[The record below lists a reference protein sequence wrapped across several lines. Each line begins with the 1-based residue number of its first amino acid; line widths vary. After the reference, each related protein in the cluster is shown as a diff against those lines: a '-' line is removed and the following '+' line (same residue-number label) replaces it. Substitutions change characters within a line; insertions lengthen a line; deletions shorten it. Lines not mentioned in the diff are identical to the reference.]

1 MGDTYWINFRTMTD
15 GRGDLTVIESELPF
29 SIQRVYYL
37 YGVPSG
43 QHRGD
48 HAHKELEQILIP
60 LHGRLEVILDNGT
73 SSEKFVLDDP
83 TKGLYIPKLVWRT
96 LQNFSDDTILLVLAS
111 LKYSAE
117 DYLRNHDGFLEW
129 LNV

>member
-1 MGDTYWINFRTMTD
+1 MPAPRWVDFKTMTD

-43 QHRGD
+43 QQRGA
-48 HAHKELEQILIP
+48 HAHKELEQIAIP
-60 LHGRLEVILDNGT
+60 VHGSLEMILDNGET
-73 SSEKFVLDDP
+73 SEKFVLDDP

-96 LQNFSDDTILLVLAS
+96 LQNFSNDAVLLVLAS
-111 LKYSAE
+111 LKYNE
-117 DYLRNHDGFLEW
+117 DDYFRNHDEYIEFL
-129 LNV
+129 NA

>member
-1 MGDTYWINFRTMTD
+1 MLDPYWINFRTMAD
-15 GRGDLTVIESELPF
+15 GRGDLTVIESEPPF

-43 QHRGD
+43 QHRGA

-60 LHGRLEVILDNGT
+60 LQGTLEVILDNGT
-73 SSEKFVLDDP
+73 SSQKFVLDDP
-83 TKGLYIPKLVWRT
+83 TKGLYIPKLIWRT
-96 LQNFSDDTILLVLAS
+96 LRNFSDDTILLVLAS
-111 LKYSAE
+111 LKYSDE
-117 DYLRNHDGFLEW
+117 DYLRNHDEFLEW

>member
-1 MGDTYWINFRTMTD
+1 MPASRWVDFKTMTD

-43 QHRGD
+43 QQRGA
-48 HAHKELEQILIP
+48 HAHKELEQIAIP
-60 LHGRLEVILDNGT
+60 VHGSLEMILDNGET
-73 SSEKFVLDDP
+73 SEKFVLDDP

-96 LQNFSDDTILLVLAS
+96 LQNFSNDAVLLVLAS
-111 LKYSAE
+111 LKYNEE
-117 DYLRNHDGFLEW
+117 DYFRDHDEYIEFL
-129 LNV
+129 NA